1 MKDIRLGIVGLG
13 RLGYIHA
20 NNILNNIKG
29 AKLVTACS
37 LNNDELKK
45 IKNQNNNVE
54 CYENYNKM
62 IDQAQLDAV
71 IIVSSSNQHYNH
83 SKIALNKGLHVF
95 VKSPWE

>member
-45 IKNQNNNVE
+45 IKNQNNNIE

-62 IDQAQLDAV
+62 IDHVDLYKEDDGVISKLDGPV
-71 IIVSSSNQHYNH
+71 PS
-83 SKIALNKGLHVF
+83 
-95 VKSPWE
+95 ET